1 MSWNRVW
8 LSWEP
13 RRAPTATP
21 LNSRGLVPEGG
32 VSGGGDRGCFLR
44 SGRRML
50 RSEEVGGGDGDRPRL
65 SASAANA
72 RGGCGPRT
80 LAPRPG
86 SPQLLRLARSAV
98 KEAASAGRG
107 PRRRGARR
115 LRLRRPRPAPRP
127 RGAAE
132 LRRARAEGGGGSGGG
147 GGGGSELGRA
157 GGRPGPPAAAAA
169 ALRPGARGRGRAGG
183 V

>member
-21 LNSRGLVPEGG
+21 LNSRGLLPAGG

-50 RSEEVGGGDGDRPRL
+50 RSEEVGGGGDGDRPRL

-72 RGGCGPRT
+72 RGGCGPCT

-98 KEAASAGRG
+98 KEAASAGPG

-132 LRRARAEGGGGSGGG
+132 LRRARAEGGGSCGGSGGG
-147 GGGGSELGRA
+147 GSGLG
-157 GGRPGPPAAAAA
+157 
-169 ALRPGARGRGRAGG
+169 
-183 V
+183 